1 MSPTE
6 PFNEKLMG
14 KYNEE
19 LYNTGELGKLCS
31 KGKLRSTAGSTSSIT
46 LLIMGKLNEQVVK
59 ISPDDLYQI

>member
-1 MSPTE
+1 
-6 PFNEKLMG
+6 MG

-19 LYNTGELGKLCS
+19 LYNTEELGKLCS
-31 KGKLRSTAGSTSSIT
+31 KGKLRSTAGSASSIT